1 MKISNVTST
10 VQKLD
15 QQIKRSR
22 NRLTDQILDKHIK
35 CYINRLKVRSTDQ
48 KFDQPTKLL
57 ICRSKIRSID
67 LNLDQQLDSS

>member
-48 KFDQPTKLL
+48 KVG
-57 ICRSKIRSID
+57 
-67 LNLDQQLDSS
+67 QQIKY